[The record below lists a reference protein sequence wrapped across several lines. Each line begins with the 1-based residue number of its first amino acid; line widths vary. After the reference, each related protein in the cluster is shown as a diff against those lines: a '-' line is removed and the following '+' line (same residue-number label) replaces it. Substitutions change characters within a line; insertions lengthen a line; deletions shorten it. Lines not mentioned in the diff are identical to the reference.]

1 MCTIPFV
8 GAVNFILLQ
17 TGVKLI
23 PLFLSNI
30 MLSLTPFTSALIAFI
45 FLGEAMKTVDIICMV
60 AAFIGVVVL
69 ATASAPSTIHID
81 QKTHSKLKVNIT
93 MDSKVDYKTYVLG
106 IVCVLGTAIGFGV
119 TGSLIRKIKEVHV
132 TIIETLFGFVCFV
145 GVFIFLLIE
154 HFVSKGKDK
163 TMRIFTYEKE
173 LYGYC
178 AAGAVLAVIMGL
190 AITTARGAYKLAF
203 SMLFS
208 FETLV
213 YALIADIIIFHVMIN
228 T

>member
-1 MCTIPFV
+1 
-8 GAVNFILLQ
+8 
-17 TGVKLI
+17 
-23 PLFLSNI
+23 
-30 MLSLTPFTSALIAFI
+30 
-45 FLGEAMKTVDIICMV
+45 
-60 AAFIGVVVL
+60 
-69 ATASAPSTIHID
+69 
-81 QKTHSKLKVNIT
+81 
-93 MDSKVDYKTYVLG
+93 
-106 IVCVLGTAIGFGV
+106 
-119 TGSLIRKIKEVHV
+119 
-132 TIIETLFGFVCFV
+132 
-145 GVFIFLLIE
+145 
-154 HFVSKGKDK
+154 
-163 TMRIFTYEKE
+163 MRIFTYEKE